1 MAQSMDSSF
10 DVIIIGAGISGTAT
24 ACHLARAG
32 HKVLV
37 IDRFGLAAMGSGWT
51 LAGVRQSG
59 RHPAELPLARAAVDL
74 WAELDDDL
82 DQQTYYTRKGNLRL
96 ARNEQE
102 YAQIKAMVE
111 EQSAEGLELSFL
123 PDNPSLRA
131 VAPALAADIPG
142 ASFCLSDGHA
152 DPIATVAAFAAA
164 AQRAGAEFRDGERV
178 TRLLVEQGRIRGVE
192 TERSRYS
199 THKVVLTAGIAGTEL
214 LAPLGIDLPITVRM
228 VTVIR
233 SAPVEPMLDQ
243 VIGVC
248 GGGWAGRQEVNGRFR
263 VTSGGQPWHGR
274 MTVNQTSA
282 GARPEVQP
290 PIASLSQV
298 ADEMARLL
306 PGAVETPVERIW
318 AGLID
323 MTPDALPV
331 LDAAPDVEGL
341 VLGMGFSGH
350 GFCLGPITGR
360 ILAALAMGEDSGF
373 DLVPFAADRFNRATD
388 AAEQEMTLHG

>member
-1 MAQSMDSSF
+1 MNNGF
-10 DVIIIGAGISGTAT
+10 DFIVIGAGITGAAT
-24 ACHLARAG
+24 ACQMARAG

-37 IDRFGLAAMGSGWT
+37 IDRFGPAAMGSGWT

-59 RHPAELPLARAAVDL
+59 RHAAELPLAKAAVDL
-74 WAELDDDL
+74 WATLDADL
-82 DQQTYYTRKGNLRL
+82 GGPTHYTRKGNLRL

-102 YAQIKAMVE
+102 YGQIKAMVE
-111 EQSAEGLELSFL
+111 QQSSDGLGLSFL
-123 PDNPSLRA
+123 SDNAALRA

-142 ASFCLSDGHA
+142 ASFCPSDGHA
-152 DPIATVAAFAAA
+152 DPIATVTAFVAAA
-164 AQRAGAEFRDGERV
+164 RRAGAEFRDSERV
-178 TRLLVEQGRIRGVE
+178 MHLLVEHGRVRGVE
-192 TERSRYS
+192 TDKARYS
-199 THKVVLTAGIAGTEL
+199 TGRVVLAAGMAGTEL

-228 VTVIR
+228 VTVVR
-233 SAPVEPMLDQ
+233 SVPAEPMLDQ
-243 VIGVC
+243 VLGVC
-248 GGGWAGRQEVNGRFR
+248 GGGWAGRQEVSGRFR

-274 MTVNQTSA
+274 MGFRQTA
-282 GARPEVQP
+282 EGTRPEVQP

-306 PGAVETPVERIW
+306 PGAVETPVEAIW

-331 LDAAPDVEGL
+331 LDAAPNVEGL

-360 ILAALAMGEDSGF
+360 ILAALALSEEPGF
-373 DLVPFAADRFNRATD
+373 DLKPFAVDRFKGRTD